1 LWPLCAFIWFK
12 NIEKMLLQMTSGF
25 LQLESTIVSS
35 HQRPSVSKASALKIK
50 FADFNIL
57 YFSCFLR
64 QAISAAAPA
73 STEVCERYEWAS
85 VSTQVTSQMRR
96 WPFDQRVSVAHLG
109 VAPSVVELCNS
120 EERKE
125 RKKQEREEIS

>member
-1 LWPLCAFIWFK
+1 
-12 NIEKMLLQMTSGF
+12 MLLIKD
-25 LQLESTIVSS
+25 LVSS
-35 HQRPSVSKASALKIK
+35 HQGPSVSKSSALKIK

-73 STEVCERYEWAS
+73 STDVCEKYELAS

-96 WPFDQRVSVAHLG
+96 WAFDQGVSVAPSGLLPSSRERFVG
-109 VAPSVVELCNS
+109 SSVAG
-120 EERKE
+120 
-125 RKKQEREEIS
+125 I

>member
-1 LWPLCAFIWFK
+1 MVLIKDL
-12 NIEKMLLQMTSGF
+12 
-25 LQLESTIVSS
+25 VSS

-109 VAPSVVELCNS
+109 VAPSGLLPS
-120 EERKE
+120 SRERFVGSSVAG
-125 RKKQEREEIS
+125 I